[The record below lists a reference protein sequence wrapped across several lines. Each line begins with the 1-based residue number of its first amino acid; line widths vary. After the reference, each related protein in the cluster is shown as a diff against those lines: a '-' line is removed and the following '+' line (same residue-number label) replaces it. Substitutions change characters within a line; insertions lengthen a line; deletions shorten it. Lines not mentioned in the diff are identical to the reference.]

1 MAKTS
6 SIHIRVEPK
15 VKEEVEKILDT
26 LGMTSTEAI
35 NIYLRQI
42 ILNSGIPFEIK
53 IPQFSNEML
62 EAIKEGYA
70 KIRKQ
75 SNFKKEEFEKVIE
88 MLSNNEVLPAK
99 YHNHLLEPK
108 GSRNMGMSC
117 AT

>member
-15 VKEEVEKILDT
+15 VKEEVEAILNN

-53 IPQFSNEML
+53 TPQFSDEML
-62 EAIKEGYA
+62 ETIKEADEIMKNPDNYP
-70 KIRKQ
+70 
-75 SNFKKEEFEKVIE
+75 SYNSVEELMEA
-88 MLSNNEVLPAK
+88 LNDD
-99 YHNHLLEPK
+99 
-108 GSRNMGMSC
+108 
-117 AT
+117 

>member
-62 EAIKEGYA
+62 EAIKEA
-70 KIRKQ
+70 K
-75 SNFKKEEFEKVIE
+75 EMEKNPE
-88 MLSNNEVLPAK
+88 NYKK
-99 YHNHLLEPK
+99 YHSASELMEDLE
-108 GSRNMGMSC
+108 NE
-117 AT
+117 